1 MKKTLSLML
10 AFLLCAAVLASCG
23 EDAPETQTEPD
34 TTAQTVTETQTETEI
49 QTEEETEPAETEP
62 EFNVVEDPEAVL
74 EIPATF
80 GSHMVLQRDEEIK
93 IWGSSNRD
101 GAVVRGTFR
110 GVTSYAVVIDGAF
123 TLTFPAQPASFEPEE
138 LLIEDDKGNSVRFE
152 DVLTGDV
159 WLIGGQSNA
168 SVSVSYIR
176 NGIRTTPSIN
186 EDDPIRFLM
195 QNGEYYIAHPRI
207 TDEPLDN
214 FAEPGVC
221 WKGPVKEAMMEFSA
235 LGFYFARQIA
245 EGAEVPVGVICVA
258 VNGAQIQELMSAETA
273 KKCGLKTSLK
283 VRPGGFFNAMVN
295 PLVGIRFKGMVYFQ
309 GESEG
314 ISNTTAR
321 KYDKYVSEYV
331 ADMRARFG
339 FEFPFYNVQLSSYS
353 ERSRSGFG
361 FVDLVRFAQ
370 YDASLVIPNS
380 SIVASYDLRAPDGYS
395 DFMHSPKK
403 EELASRISS
412 LALAREYGIGNE
424 AEHLSPTPAEI
435 TLSDDKTTVTV
446 RFDNVGDGLMSE
458 SEDSTVRGF
467 FVGKASKL
475 KAAEAEIVSA
485 DTVIVKVPEGAATTV
500 IAYAADLVIN
510 EENTQLYNGYD
521 LPALA
526 FALDVKQ

>member
-1 MKKTLSLML
+1 
-10 AFLLCAAVLASCG
+10 
-23 EDAPETQTEPD
+23 
-34 TTAQTVTETQTETEI
+34 
-49 QTEEETEPAETEP
+49 
-62 EFNVVEDPEAVL
+62 
-74 EIPATF
+74 
-80 GSHMVLQRDEEIK
+80 
-93 IWGSSNRD
+93 
-101 GAVVRGTFR
+101 
-110 GVTSYAVVIDGAF
+110 
-123 TLTFPAQPASFEPEE
+123 
-138 LLIEDDKGNSVRFE
+138 
-152 DVLTGDV
+152 
-159 WLIGGQSNA
+159 
-168 SVSVSYIR
+168 
-176 NGIRTTPSIN
+176 
-186 EDDPIRFLM
+186 
-195 QNGEYYIAHPRI
+195 
-207 TDEPLDN
+207 
-214 FAEPGVC
+214 
-221 WKGPVKEAMMEFSA
+221 
-235 LGFYFARQIA
+235 
-245 EGAEVPVGVICVA
+245 
-258 VNGAQIQELMSAETA
+258 
-273 KKCGLKTSLK
+273 
-283 VRPGGFFNAMVN
+283 
-295 PLVGIRFKGMVYFQ
+295 
-309 GESEG
+309 
-314 ISNTTAR
+314 
-321 KYDKYVSEYV
+321 
-331 ADMRARFG
+331 MRARFG